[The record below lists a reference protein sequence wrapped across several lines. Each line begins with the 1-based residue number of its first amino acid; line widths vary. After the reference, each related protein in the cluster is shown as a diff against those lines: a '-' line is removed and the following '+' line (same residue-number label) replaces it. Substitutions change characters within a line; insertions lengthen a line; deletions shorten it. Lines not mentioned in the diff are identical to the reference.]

1 MPTGEGI
8 WLRSIEEE
16 IYMMRRIT
24 AALLALIILL
34 SAVPMTRAN
43 AEEIV
48 YKKGQELRI
57 PVENVTMPYD
67 PSRVYPTAYGYKWDV
82 QLDKYGNY
90 KMECTRP
97 EHSCDPNVCFD
108 DDGYRTE
115 NCTGAHNHQ
124 TNSRECIMGYV
135 WKVVRDPEY
144 ILWYD
149 DPLAPENYEL
159 AVCCFEPDGIV
170 PMAGVGLRLFRVTD
184 KEIQKEDG
192 STEVR
197 TINDSILLVD
207 PEEPSGTQN
216 PVTNKNGYYYFTG
229 ECKESIP
236 AGDHTWYLIQMP
248 EEFREEGKYYN
259 QYRSNSVKWEV
270 DVHVNGDGTYAVN
283 DIRDPNGISLLSEEE
298 EDEYPKPVEGYDKD
312 NKRLVILNR
321 PINVIINIDL
331 IDVPKSLEQL
341 DATIMGPNGFEQQI
355 QITKNSGRWHFK
367 STEDELLKDVTLES
381 GEYTVE
387 AITGN
392 YPVVYMVNRS
402 GEEPVEGNTL
412 TLDRDHQNGFYEI
425 HFVSLSNTVKL
436 YAVDE
441 KDKPAPGAVY
451 GLFNE
456 AGEKIADIDSEGD
469 STAVIDINKWK
480 ELDTGAC
487 TLTVKQIEAPENH
500 DLDAE
505 TVYKIIVTETGDEL
519 EPYSVEMILAEGS
532 EKVRYNEQKEQ
543 IGTFR
548 NRKHDLSYKIIP
560 RSLDQESEETI
571 TAGEDYRLT
580 NVAIPEDIFGIES
593 DEILDMKEFMASAY
607 EPGWEKMEFSLTQR
621 TAPEGYDLSEDS
633 YTVTVTE
640 GENGA
645 VTVEVTKDANV
656 FKRIAMF
663 FTGDGIGR
671 GDFGEWKP
679 VFTNVKRAIPHNNTV
694 ILRAVDGEGKG
705 VTGAEYEIYMDG
717 ESIGVKLPGTFNDGE
732 LSITENK
739 GKITVDSNG
748 WMAIGMKLYMASL
761 NENNDELKEQLKGD
775 GVEVILKQIKTPA
788 EHEPAGE
795 EYPVLI
801 RMAREEDG
809 IADQFFIKLKDAAN
823 GTAVQYESD
832 GTQIATFIN
841 EEKKEDVAY
850 VSLTLNAMDESNY
863 QWNECVED
871 SQFQN
876 MYYEFGLYW
885 DDPDRPVDF
894 VALKPGE
901 TAIFDCK
908 IPLGQAYTV
917 KPRSV
922 VPPVY
927 NLVFTNTVNGETA
940 NEAYTGESQVP
951 ETVALTADIS
961 YEFRPG
967 SSDIDAEI
975 IVCDAKDIGITLEG
989 AEFVLM
995 DGPDSPMQ
1003 DYYFKTSADGKIS
1016 ITGLKKVPAV
1026 YMLVQTKAP
1035 DGYAPMANGIPIEV
1049 KYNYFSEEGENGKI
1063 IAVQN
1068 LVVEAPTYIMN
1079 PKVNESS
1086 GMAKIHLSLDDI
1098 KIQWNDSE
1106 SDKDQRAYYNDR
1118 DYEFLLYWKDNA
1130 GKWQTDNKVL
1140 TLVNNNKSR
1149 AGTFEKELPVGTAF
1163 KVCPAAEKVDY
1174 NITFSGGPA
1183 KDQTKAY
1190 EAIVEQA
1197 GNIHLN
1203 AQIKYV
1209 MAMGDFSPSLHMI
1222 KVYARDTSKTL
1233 AGAKFTLKDEDADAL
1248 ETYKTGKD
1256 GILEITF
1263 GMLEDYPATYTLKE
1277 NKAPDDY
1284 LKLKSVIHINVG
1296 YKYTAENEGGTVVV
1310 YQDLVATADHPDV
1323 TLGRDGWYYIKNTH
1337 KNDNPKTGDSFN
1349 AAAWMG
1355 ALLVSGAALSYVLM
1369 TEAKKRSV
1377 R

>member
-1 MPTGEGI
+1 M
-8 WLRSIEEE
+8 RSIEEE

-34 SAVPMTRAN
+34 SAVPINRVS
-43 AEEIV
+43 AEETV
-48 YKKGQELRI
+48 WKKGQIVRKYAGNGILPTETPGSEYLTERGYMWELLKDANGA
-57 PVENVTMPYD
+57 P
-67 PSRVYPTAYGYKWDV
+67 
-82 QLDKYGNY
+82 
-90 KMECTRP
+90 KMECTKKQHP
-97 EHSCDPNVCFD
+97 SCIPGECFD
-108 DDGYRTE
+108 DDFNPTG
-115 NCTGAHNHQ
+115 NCPGVHNHNKQ
-124 TNSRECIMGYV
+124 NTCTLGYV

-170 PMAGVGLRLFRVTD
+170 PMAGVGLRLFRVID

-197 TINDSILLVD
+197 TINDSILPVD
-207 PEEPSGTQN
+207 PEEPGNADN

-229 ECKESIP
+229 ACKSEIP
-236 AGDHTWYLIQMP
+236 AGDHTWYLVQMS
-248 EEFREEGKYYN
+248 EEFQENGAYYN

-412 TLDRDHQNGFYEI
+412 TLDKDHQNGFYEI
-425 HFVSLSNTVKL
+425 HFASLSNTVKL

-519 EPYSVEMILAEGS
+519 EPYSVEMVLAEGS

-645 VTVEVTKDANV
+645 VTVEVKKDANV

-663 FTGDGIGR
+663 FTGDGIAR

-679 VFTNVKRAIPHNNTV
+679 VFTNVKRAIPHSNTV

-705 VTGAEYEIYMDG
+705 LKGAQYALFKDG
-717 ESIGVKLPGTFNDGE
+717 EDLGIVFDASGSAEHVI
-732 LSITENK
+732 
-739 GKITVDSNG
+739 DSDG
-748 WMAIGMKLYMASL
+748 WMNVAMQLYMSSDLPEEEKNALMSGGSL
-761 NENNDELKEQLKGD
+761 
-775 GVEVILKQIKTPA
+775 EVILKQTNMIENHVA
-788 EHEPAGE
+788 AQE
-795 EYPVLI
+795 EYPIEV
-801 RMAREEDG
+801 RRARDEDN
-809 IADQFFIKLKDAAN
+809 IEDDFFVKLKDAAN

-832 GTQIATFIN
+832 GTQIATFTN

-850 VSLTLNAMDESNY
+850 VSLTLSELKPEDIVWNDGCTEVQRFMDMEY
-863 QWNECVED
+863 AI
-871 SQFQN
+871 
-876 MYYEFGLYW
+876 GLYMG
-885 DDPDRPVDF
+885 DNTYPVETLRLQD
-894 VALKPGE
+894 GE
-901 TAIFDCK
+901 AGSFLTK

-917 KPRSV
+917 KPTETD
-922 VPPVY
+922 PLY
-927 NLVFTNTVNGETA
+927 NITFTNTAKAETA
-940 NEAYTGESQVP
+940 EQKYTGESQVS

-961 YEFRPG
+961 YEFLP
-967 SSDIDAEI
+967 DTAEVDAEI
-975 IVCDAKDIGITLEG
+975 IVCDAKDTAITLEG
-989 AEFVLM
+989 AEFVLR
-995 DGPDSPMQ
+995 DASSVDKAT
-1003 DYYFKTSADGKIS
+1003 YVTTADGKIN
-1016 ITGLKKVPAV
+1016 ITGLDKVPAM
-1026 YMLVQTKAP
+1026 YTLEQTKAP
-1035 DGYAPMANGIPIEV
+1035 EGYVMINDVVPIEV
-1049 KYNYFSEEGENGKI
+1049 KYVYIPSVDQAGKVVALQRLRTVYPAI
-1063 IAVQN
+1063 IAN
-1068 LVVEAPTYIMN
+1068 SKI
-1079 PKVNESS
+1079 NETA

-1106 SDKDQRAYYNDR
+1106 SDKDQREYYNDR

-1190 EAIVEQA
+1190 EAIVAQA
-1197 GNIHLN
+1197 GNINLS
-1203 AQIKYV
+1203 AEIKYV
-1209 MAMGDFSPSLHMI
+1209 MAMGDFSPSLHMV

-1369 TEAKKRSV
+1369 TEAKKRGV

>member
-1 MPTGEGI
+1 M
-8 WLRSIEEE
+8 RSIEEE

-34 SAVPMTRAN
+34 SAVPINRVS
-43 AEEIV
+43 AEETV
-48 YKKGQELRI
+48 WKKGQIVRKYAGNGILPTETPGSEYLTERGYMWELQKDANGA
-57 PVENVTMPYD
+57 P
-67 PSRVYPTAYGYKWDV
+67 
-82 QLDKYGNY
+82 
-90 KMECTRP
+90 KMECTKKQHP
-97 EHSCDPNVCFD
+97 SCIPGECFD
-108 DDGYRTE
+108 DDFNPTG
-115 NCTGAHNHQ
+115 NCPGVHNHNKQ
-124 TNSRECIMGYV
+124 NTCTLGYV

-170 PMAGVGLRLFRVTD
+170 PMAGVGLRLFRVID

-197 TINDSILLVD
+197 TINDSILPVD
-207 PEEPSGTQN
+207 PEEPGNADN

-229 ECKESIP
+229 ACKSEIP
-236 AGDHTWYLIQMP
+236 AGDHTWYLVQMS
-248 EEFREEGKYYN
+248 EEFQENGAYYN

-283 DIRDPNGISLLSEEE
+283 DIRDPNGISLLSEQE

-412 TLDRDHQNGFYEI
+412 TLDKDHQNGFYEI
-425 HFVSLSNTVKL
+425 HFASLSNTVKL

-505 TVYKIIVTETGDEL
+505 TVYKIIVTETGEEM

-560 RSLDQESEETI
+560 GSLDQESEETI

-645 VTVEVTKDANV
+645 VTVEVKKDANV

-663 FTGDGIGR
+663 FTGDGIAR

-679 VFTNVKRAIPHNNTV
+679 VFTNVKRAIPHSNTV

-705 VTGAEYEIYMDG
+705 LKGAQYALFKDG
-717 ESIGVKLPGTFNDGE
+717 EDLGIVFDASGSAEHVI
-732 LSITENK
+732 
-739 GKITVDSNG
+739 DSDG
-748 WMAIGMKLYMASL
+748 WMNVAMQLYMSSDLPEEEKNALMSGGSL
-761 NENNDELKEQLKGD
+761 
-775 GVEVILKQIKTPA
+775 EVILKQTNMIENHVA
-788 EHEPAGE
+788 AQE
-795 EYPVLI
+795 EYPIEV
-801 RMAREEDG
+801 RRARDEDN
-809 IADQFFIKLKDAAN
+809 IEDDFFVKLKDAAN

-863 QWNECVED
+863 QWNECAED

-885 DDPDRPVDF
+885 DVPDRPVDF

-975 IVCDAKDIGITLEG
+975 IVCDAKDTGITLEG

-1003 DYYFKTSADGKIS
+1003 DYSFKTSADGKIS

-1190 EAIVEQA
+1190 EAIVAQA

-1369 TEAKKRSV
+1369 TEAKKRGV